1 MAIAI
6 SAKEIDALSGNTN
19 HRLKVP
25 SIAKILKT
33 NIHIFFF
40 PVSSEIAPSIGAA
53 NAMKSPEK
61 AMVWLHKNVPEISS
75 SATNFVKYAENTK
88 VNMTVG

>member
-1 MAIAI
+1 MAI

-19 HRLKVP
+19 HRLRVA

-40 PVSSEIAPSIGAA
+40 PVSSEIAPNIGATK
-53 NAMKSPEK
+53 AMKSPEK

>member
-1 MAIAI
+1 MVA
-6 SAKEIDALSGNTN
+6 
-19 HRLKVP
+19 

-40 PVSSEIAPSIGAA
+40 PVSSEIAPNIGAMKA
-53 NAMKSPEK
+53 IKSPEK
-61 AMVWLHKNVPEISS
+61 AIVWLHKNVPEISS

-88 VNMTVG
+88 VNITVG